1 MLLDNEDCL
10 RQVMAIRGAL
20 GATLV
25 DYTSGLT
32 VCAAGRAPSDSH
44 QLTAAGVTGM
54 VQVTLGGP
62 AFATPG
68 LPGHL
73 EDVVV
78 TAGNGYHLVH
88 FVRGRS
94 DTRLVLYVWLDRS
107 LGNLAMTQRRLRST
121 TAQLVAG

>member
-1 MLLDNEDCL
+1 MVLDNEDCL

-32 VCAAGRAPSDSH
+32 VCSAGRAPSDSH

-54 VQVTLGGP
+54 VHATLGSP
-62 AFATPG
+62 AFATLGQPG
-68 LPGHL
+68 RV
-73 EDVVV
+73 DDIVV

-88 FVRGRS
+88 FVAGRS
-94 DTRLVLYVWLDRS
+94 DTRLVLYVWLDRL

-121 TAQLVAG
+121 TAELVAG